1 MYFYALYY
9 YRKATTLRPYDAR
22 MWCALAGCYAHL
34 DRTEEAVRCY
44 SRAEVHGDREG
55 IAAMRLAQLHAD
67 KLGDDETA
75 AQYYLKHLQR
85 RGVVVENL
93 PGSSNEKHVSP
104 TPGHAQDS
112 VEALRFLARYYKD
125 KGDIVRAEMYCHRLL
140 ECSGPEREEAK
151 GLIRAIKSVTQES

>member
-1 MYFYALYY
+1 
-9 YRKATTLRPYDAR
+9 

-93 PGSSNEKHVSP
+93 PGSSNEK
-104 TPGHAQDS
+104 
-112 VEALRFLARYYKD
+112 LNKLK
-125 KGDIVRAEMYCHRLL
+125 
-140 ECSGPEREEAK
+140 
-151 GLIRAIKSVTQES
+151 